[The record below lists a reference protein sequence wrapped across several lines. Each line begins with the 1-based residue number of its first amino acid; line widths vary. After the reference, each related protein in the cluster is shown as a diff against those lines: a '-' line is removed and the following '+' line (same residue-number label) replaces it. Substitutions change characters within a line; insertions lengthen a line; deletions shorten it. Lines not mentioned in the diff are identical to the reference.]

1 MKLLLLLI
9 FITLSLQAKNREITL
24 ILPWKHQFQFA
35 GYYVA
40 KELGFYKKAGLNVDI
55 KEFDSESDVAKDV
68 STNRYEFGVGHSFL
82 ILDKLNK
89 YPNIVFLNAIHQ
101 SSPMVLLS
109 KKREDL
115 QSLSDIVGKTLMM
128 SKEQK
133 DGASINAMLFSEHI
147 KQDSC
152 IIIEPSFD
160 PVDLINGNTD
170 IMTSYT
176 SNEPY
181 TLKQKGVEYT
191 IFDPKDHGYNFYSD
205 ILFTTKEMISEFP
218 KDVDAFRAASLEGW
232 KYAYEH
238 IDEAIEIILKK
249 YNTQSKTKQ
258 ALEFEAETLRKLA
271 FIDDVN
277 FGDINPIRLNEITT
291 TYRLLDL
298 VHSSSKID
306 FNSFI
311 HKQTDDFKFDKKS
324 LEIATRDY
332 LYYFE
337 NIYFRLF
344 VLISF
349 IIIFI
354 SLYFRSRMEKLLT
367 QKTYQLEL
375 QNKIFDENISSSKS
389 DLYGRITYVSE
400 AFCKLTGYT
409 KEELLSKKH
418 NMLKSK
424 NTPTKV
430 YKDLWLTISTGHIWR
445 GEFQNIKKD
454 GSEYWVNAIISPIFD
469 KEKNITSYESIIQD
483 VTLKKVLESF
493 NTRLES
499 EVKKQ
504 TKDLEILAVTDK
516 LTGLYNRVKIDD
528 ELLSN
533 YNYFKEFN
541 ENFAVIL
548 LDVDHFKSVNDTHG
562 HQIGDSVLIEI
573 TKLLTNNVRST
584 DTVGRWGGE
593 EFMIICPKTELKHA
607 YSVAQNIRKSIEA
620 YNFARVGKLTI
631 SAGVSDIISN
641 GNIDDLISRTDALLY
656 NAKHSGRNLV
666 KS

>member
-55 KEFDSESDVAKDV
+55 KEFDLESDVAKDV

-160 PVDLINGNTD
+160 PIDLINGNTD

-337 NIYFRLF
+337 NIYFKLF

-548 LDVDHFKSVNDTHG
+548 LDVDHFKNVNDTHG
-562 HQIGDSVLIEI
+562 HQIGDNVLIEI
-573 TKLLTNNVRST
+573 TKLLEKNVRST
-584 DTVGRWGGE
+584 DIVGRWGGE